1 MQPARAKAELT
12 LLKPQDVK
20 GDKAH
25 LRVKVR
31 EKVRFAK
38 SLLPHW
44 HSCSQEEPCSLCK
57 EQEERNPCVAETLQ
71 GLSSDTSL
79 LELTAGGFP
88 AKAPAPHLLFPDQSG
103 NSEQALEE

>member
-1 MQPARAKAELT
+1 MQPARAKAELM

-31 EKVRFAK
+31 EKVRFAV
-38 SLLPHW
+38 SPPLLARH
-44 HSCSQEEPCSLCK
+44 SQEEPCSLCK
-57 EQEERNPCVAETLQ
+57 EQERRNPCDAEALQ
-71 GLSSDTSL
+71 GLSSDTFL

-88 AKAPAPHLLFPDQSG
+88 AKAPASHLLFPDQSG
-103 NSEQALEE
+103 NYEQVLEE